1 MAWLSRWARVSFRV
15 LQQTFLHLPGVG
27 PATERRLWQAGL
39 RSWQEL
45 ADRGGDVL
53 RGPRGDRIRRAAE
66 ESQQRWAR
74 GDWAWFDAAL
84 PGRHKWRA
92 FGDLGG
98 RALYV
103 DIETTGLHASDAI
116 TVIGCYDGRTVHSFV
131 ADRNLE
137 AVRELI
143 ESHPL
148 IVTYNGASFD
158 MPLIRARFPY
168 NFFNHIHI
176 DLRFPLHLL
185 GYRGGLKRIEEM
197 AGLERNDRLRGLD
210 GWDAV
215 RLWHEYQA
223 GCPAS
228 LDTLLDYNRVDI
240 VHLEPLMRLVFDR
253 LSKELAV

>member
-1 MAWLSRWARVSFRV
+1 M
-15 LQQTFLHLPGVG
+15 LQQTFLHLPGIG
-27 PATERRLWQAGL
+27 PATERRLWRAGV
-39 RSWQEL
+39 RSWTDL
-45 ADRGGDVL
+45 VDRGADAL

-66 ESQQRWAR
+66 ESLRRWAC
-74 GDWAWFDAAL
+74 GDWAWFDAVL

-92 FGDLGG
+92 FGDLGN

-116 TVIGCYDGRTVHSFV
+116 TVIGCYDGRAVHSFV

-137 AVRELI
+137 AARELI
-143 ESHPL
+143 EDHPL

-168 NFFNHIHI
+168 HFFNHIHI
-176 DLRFPLHLL
+176 DLRPPLHLL

-197 AGLERNDRLRGLD
+197 AGLERSAHLRGLD

-215 RLWHEYQA
+215 RLWLEYQA
-223 GCPAS
+223 GDPAS
-228 LDTLLDYNRVDI
+228 LDTLLDYNRADI

-253 LSKELAV
+253 LSPALTV

>member
-1 MAWLSRWARVSFRV
+1 M

-53 RGPRGDRIRRAAE
+53 RGSRGDRIRHAAE
-66 ESQQRWAR
+66 ESLRRWAR

-92 FGDLGG
+92 FGELGA

-103 DIETTGLHASDAI
+103 DIETTGLSASDAI
-116 TVIGCYDGRTVHSFV
+116 TVIGCYDGRTVHAFV
-131 ADRNLE
+131 ADQNLD
-137 AVRELI
+137 AARELI
-143 ESHPL
+143 ERHPL
-148 IVTYNGASFD
+148 IVTYNGAAFD
-158 MPLIRARFPY
+158 MPLIRARFPC

-176 DLRFPLHLL
+176 DLRAPLRLL
-185 GYRGGLKRIEEM
+185 GLRGGLKRIEDLV
-197 AGLERNDRLRGLD
+197 GLERSAHLRGLD

-223 GCPAS
+223 GHPAA
-228 LDTLLDYNRVDI
+228 LDTLLDYNRADI

-253 LSKELAV
+253 LAPELAL